1 MGREGETGV
10 HSAGRQMLCQL
21 RSPPAIPKPGYF
33 QLLA

>member
-10 HSAGRQMLCQL
+10 HSAGRRMLCRL
-21 RSPPAIPKPGYF
+21 PSPPFIPKPGYF